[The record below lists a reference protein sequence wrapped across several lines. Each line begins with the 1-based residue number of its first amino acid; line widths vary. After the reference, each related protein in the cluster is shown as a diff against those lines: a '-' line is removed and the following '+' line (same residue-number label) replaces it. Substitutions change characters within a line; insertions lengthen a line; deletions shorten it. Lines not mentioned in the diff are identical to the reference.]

1 MLSMYGQRLT
11 RQRSLFLSQKS
22 HNALHASHSWQKMK
36 RRRAAP
42 ARTVAVVCT
51 ASLKSRPHKKTI
63 ALRQHRQNTV
73 WGGNLWGR
81 LGQHGSCGTLR
92 KHFTK
97 PFPQVAAPPLHKV
110 SFSHPPPVT
119 KSLCPAAS
127 SSARS
132 LELGLVLPGFHCGKV
147 NLGQNRLGRY
157 FIIGLSEPWPGWS
170 LVQSYK

>member
-1 MLSMYGQRLT
+1 MAKNETPPRRAGEDGGSCVHRLVKVT
-11 RQRSLFLSQKS
+11 AAQKNNRTATTPTKYSVGRQLVGKAWAAWQLWNSQKTFYKTFP
-22 HNALHASHSWQKMK
+22 ASC
-36 RRRAAP
+36 R
-42 ARTVAVVCT
+42 
-51 ASLKSRPHKKTI
+51 
-63 ALRQHRQNTV
+63 
-73 WGGNLWGR
+73 
-81 LGQHGSCGTLR
+81 
-92 KHFTK
+92 
-97 PFPQVAAPPLHKV
+97 PPLHKV

-170 LVQSYK
+170 LQSYK